1 MYTAMII
8 VITSLTWLA
17 IFGIENRVQRINSV
31 LSRRVD
37 KVEGT
42 LEGLIDAI
50 HEDAEAEYGKRI
62 ETMFNFLT
70 GEYDDPQAD

>member
-17 IFGIENRVQRINSV
+17 IFGIENRVQRINNV
-31 LSRRVD
+31 LTRRVD

-42 LEGLIDAI
+42 LEGLIDAL
-50 HEDAEAEYGKRI
+50 HEDAEIEYEQRI
-62 ETMFNFLT
+62 DKMFTFLT
-70 GEYDDPQAD
+70 EELDDPEVD

>member
-1 MYTAMII
+1 MYTVMII

-17 IFGIENRVQRINSV
+17 IFGIANRVQRINSV

-50 HEDAEAEYGKRI
+50 CEDAEAEYGKRI
-62 ETMFNFLT
+62 ETMFNFLA
-70 GEYDDPQAD
+70 GKYDDPQAD